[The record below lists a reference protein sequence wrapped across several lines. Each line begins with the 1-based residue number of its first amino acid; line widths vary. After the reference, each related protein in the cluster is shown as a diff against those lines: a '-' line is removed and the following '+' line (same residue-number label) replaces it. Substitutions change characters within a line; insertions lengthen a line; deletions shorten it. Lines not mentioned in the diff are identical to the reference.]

1 MTGDEFMQLWANTG
15 LRQYIVD
22 QAKRHSRNVELQEE
36 FIQEAWMEISECP
49 YECKTLEYYQTV
61 ALRAVQ
67 KLYQRERRYKK
78 NERRVIDEYSQR
90 YR

>member
-1 MTGDEFMQLWANTG
+1 MSGEEFMQLWGNTE

-22 QAKRHSRNVELQEE
+22 QARRHSRSIELQEE
-36 FIQEAWMEISECP
+36 FMQEAWLCISQCEYGGRTSDY
-49 YECKTLEYYQTV
+49 YEGV

-78 NERRVIDEYSQR
+78 NERRVVEEYSQR
-90 YR
+90 YE

>member
-1 MTGDEFMQLWANTG
+1 MTGEEFMALWGNLE

-22 QAKRHSRNVELQEE
+22 QAKRHSRNAELQEE
-36 FIQEAWMEISECP
+36 FVQEAWMCISECERGCNTAEF
-49 YECKTLEYYQTV
+49 YEVV

-78 NERRVIDEYSQR
+78 NEKRVIDAYSDR
-90 YR
+90 YE

>member
-1 MTGDEFMQLWANTG
+1 MSGEEFMQLWGNTE

-22 QAKRHSRNVELQEE
+22 QARRHSRSIELQEE
-36 FIQEAWMEISECP
+36 FMQEAWLCISQCEYGCRTSDY
-49 YECKTLEYYQTV
+49 YEDV

-78 NERRVIDEYSQR
+78 NERRVVEEYSQR
-90 YR
+90 YE